1 MFDPSQGANAMAG
14 HQQDEVASATATKGD
29 RDTTGLQSKQ
39 EPAQDRRIQDMLE
52 DDDVREALRL
62 RHIEKPAGRGP
73 AQA

>member
-1 MFDPSQGANAMAG
+1 MFDPLQGANAMAG

-29 RDTTGLQSKQ
+29 RDTAGLQSKQ
-39 EPAQDRRIQDMLE
+39 QPGPDRRIQDMLE

-62 RHIEKPAGRGP
+62 LHTDKPASGGP